1 VRQAGDF
8 RRQPLD
14 RHKTPSP
21 TLIGDYRV
29 FYDRLTAGSR
39 LSKQPDRF
47 RPISDF
53 PAFSI
58 ITVRA
63 ICGGRAT
70 IPLLKEIGLYLYEAG
85 QTDLF
90 L

>member
-1 VRQAGDF
+1 MIEGAVSSATAKSEGVGN
-8 RRQPLD
+8 
-14 RHKTPSP
+14 H
-21 TLIGDYRV
+21 V

-47 RPISDF
+47 RPISDV

-58 ITVRA
+58 ITVRE

-70 IPLLKEIGLYLYEAG
+70 IPLFKKIGLHLYEAG